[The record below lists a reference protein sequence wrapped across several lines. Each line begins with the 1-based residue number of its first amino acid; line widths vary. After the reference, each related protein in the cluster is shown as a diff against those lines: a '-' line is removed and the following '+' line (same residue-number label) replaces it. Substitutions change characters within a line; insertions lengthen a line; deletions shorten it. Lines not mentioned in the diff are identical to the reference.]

1 MTSWWFFVL
10 QNIIIIDFM
19 KRYTTYTRKYKDQ
32 ADCKNFGKQFDSMF
46 DSMGEMF
53 GSMSSLFNTV
63 GESSFAEEENK
74 TIIKKHG
81 KTYVIDK
88 DGKVTVNG
96 KQMVE
101 MSDKPYNPY
110 NYTAAECNA
119 NMTNVKFPSDA
130 KVHKDLKSDMEVIS
144 RGELKRVIHENST
157 KLHNI
162 YWYIGGAFVM
172 SCSLAI
178 LISCLICK

>member
-1 MTSWWFFVL
+1 
-10 QNIIIIDFM
+10 M

-53 GSMSSLFNTV
+53 DSMSSMFNTV
-63 GESSFAEEENK
+63 GESSITEEENK
-74 TIIKKHG
+74 TIIKKDG

-101 MSDKPYNPY
+101 MCDKPYNPY
-110 NYTAAECNA
+110 NYTAADCKVEKVNENA
-119 NMTNVKFPSDA
+119 KKFE
-130 KVHKDLKSDMEVIS
+130 K
-144 RGELKRVIHENST
+144 
-157 KLHNI
+157 I
-162 YWYIGGAFVM
+162 YWYIGLSFVM

>member
-32 ADCKNFGKQFDSMF
+32 ADCKNFEKQFDSMF

-53 GSMSSLFNTV
+53 GSMSSMFNTI
-63 GESSFAEEENK
+63 GESSFTEEDNK
-74 TIIKKHG
+74 TVIKKHG

-110 NYTAAECNA
+110 NYTAADC
-119 NMTNVKFPSDA
+119 PID
-130 KVHKDLKSDMEVIS
+130 KS
-144 RGELKRVIHENST
+144 HENKVVNENT
-157 KLHNI
+157 QQFDWHMF
-162 YWYIGGAFVM
+162 WGFVL

-178 LISCLICK
+178 LISCLICN

>member
-1 MTSWWFFVL
+1 
-10 QNIIIIDFM
+10 M
-19 KRYTTYTRKYKDQ
+19 KKYTTYTRKYKDQ

-53 GSMSSLFNTV
+53 SSMSSMFNTV
-63 GESSFAEEENK
+63 GESSITEEDNK
-74 TIIKKHG
+74 TVIKKDG

-110 NYTAAECNA
+110 NYTAADCKVE
-119 NMTNVKFPSDA
+119 
-130 KVHKDLKSDMEVIS
+130 KVH
-144 RGELKRVIHENST
+144 ENTT
-157 KLHNI
+157 KFDWHMF
-162 YWYIGGAFVM
+162 WGFVL

>member
-1 MTSWWFFVL
+1 
-10 QNIIIIDFM
+10 M

-46 DSMGEMF
+46 DRMGEMF
-53 GSMSSLFNTV
+53 GSMSSMFNTI
-63 GESSFAEEENK
+63 GESSITEEENK
-74 TIIKKHG
+74 TIIKKDG

-101 MSDKPYNPY
+101 MCDKPYNPY
-110 NYTAAECNA
+110 NYTAADCKVE
-119 NMTNVKFPSDA
+119 
-130 KVHKDLKSDMEVIS
+130 KVH
-144 RGELKRVIHENST
+144 END
-157 KLHNI
+157 KKFEKI
-162 YWYIGGAFVM
+162 YWYIGLTSVM

-178 LISCLICK
+178 LISCLICN

>member
-1 MTSWWFFVL
+1 
-10 QNIIIIDFM
+10 M

-53 GSMSSLFNTV
+53 GSMSSMFNTV
-63 GESSFAEEENK
+63 GESSIAEEENK
-74 TIIKKHG
+74 TVIKKHG

-110 NYTAAECNA
+110 NYTAADC
-119 NMTNVKFPSDA
+119 
-130 KVHKDLKSDMEVIS
+130 KVEH
-144 RGELKRVIHENST
+144 IHENT
-157 KLHNI
+157 QQFDWHMF
-162 YWYIGGAFVM
+162 WGFVL